1 MTKPKSKVITVHVTG
16 LMNGVSRPVAATAN
30 EHATIPA

>member
-16 LMNGVSRPVAATAN
+16 PLGKRSVGPPKATEEETA
-30 EHATIPA
+30 EGA